1 MALIHLLQ
9 TIAGAVAV
17 DRVMAILLLGCA
29 LATFVYG
36 WRGAREQLRRSAGGL
51 SAVMVFSTFLLLRP
65 RAGAPLSVVLVVAVA
80 VVILLTF
87 DVRKPER
94 HQEQASKMGAAS
106 SLTPSLWLG
115 AAVALLLVFLF
126 ADLGGYTG
134 WLMVWEPSVIEGFA
148 EAFYQGKNLPQ
159 YSLACL
165 SWNFGLVSNSHLT
178 LLYGVLTYGLWEVAG
193 ISPLTLRLAAA
204 LLAVACLAPAWYL
217 ARRLGRPKTAAFA
230 VIVLTVN
237 PALIFYGRY
246 GVSLTGTLL
255 GVAVA
260 ILCCA
265 LLVDKKTVRW
275 WHGLVTGV
283 TVFVATLGY
292 SPGRTAIVS
301 ALVVMAFLLFRDRRE
316 TSRQRWLAA
325 VLLLAVVAVAWTLEA
340 THEKTRFF
348 LGARGEQIV
357 TIMDE
362 PVRIHRYLGRE
373 VAPKDLTLR
382 DRAEIVGTVFRQR
395 FPEMFKVWGYPF
407 SSQVS
412 VISVVQTDPPRLPLY
427 PQALAVFVLW
437 GVIATLRRPLAGLHP
452 FLLTWAAAVCLPL
465 LLTTRVD
472 VHRLMMI
479 IIPLSLWA
487 GIGIH
492 RATRAMAA
500 CRVSPAVQVG
510 FAVLLLV
517 GIAAGNSSFLY
528 HQSSPPVRLLAAVL
542 TEVDEIEG
550 PVRLVFATDHRD
562 LARVE
567 LPLLDRQHPSRDI
580 LTYYDPWRS

>member
-1 MALIHLLQ
+1 
-9 TIAGAVAV
+9 
-17 DRVMAILLLGCA
+17 
-29 LATFVYG
+29 
-36 WRGAREQLRRSAGGL
+36 
-51 SAVMVFSTFLLLRP
+51 
-65 RAGAPLSVVLVVAVA
+65 
-80 VVILLTF
+80 
-87 DVRKPER
+87 
-94 HQEQASKMGAAS
+94 
-106 SLTPSLWLG
+106 
-115 AAVALLLVFLF
+115 
-126 ADLGGYTG
+126 
-134 WLMVWEPSVIEGFA
+134 
-148 EAFYQGKNLPQ
+148 
-159 YSLACL
+159 
-165 SWNFGLVSNSHLT
+165 
-178 LLYGVLTYGLWEVAG
+178 
-193 ISPLTLRLAAA
+193 
-204 LLAVACLAPAWYL
+204 
-217 ARRLGRPKTAAFA
+217 
-230 VIVLTVN
+230 
-237 PALIFYGRY
+237 
-246 GVSLTGTLL
+246 
-255 GVAVA
+255 
-260 ILCCA
+260 
-265 LLVDKKTVRW
+265 
-275 WHGLVTGV
+275 
-283 TVFVATLGY
+283 
-292 SPGRTAIVS
+292 
-301 ALVVMAFLLFRDRRE
+301 
-316 TSRQRWLAA
+316 
-325 VLLLAVVAVAWTLEA
+325 
-340 THEKTRFF
+340 
-348 LGARGEQIV
+348 
-357 TIMDE
+357 
-362 PVRIHRYLGRE
+362 
-373 VAPKDLTLR
+373 
-382 DRAEIVGTVFRQR
+382 
-395 FPEMFKVWGYPF
+395 MFKVWGYPF